1 MSAGQ
6 YRPGVPLTPPVV
18 SLLFGPFAPA
28 VPIW

>member
-6 YRPGVPLTPPVV
+6 YGSGVPLTPPLM

-28 VPIW
+28 VPI